1 MVCGRVNLHVFT
13 VSSVPRHRRAGVLF
27 EVVLSVALFGGAALF
42 ALSAARNTLAS
53 LERMRLQQAA
63 IDLAKSKMAELE
75 AGLITVSDLRDSA
88 GDDDL
93 WTFDAHTSRT
103 EFTDLSLIELTVRQ
117 NVEETEFHNPM
128 SFTLRQLVA
137 LRGAGE

>member
-1 MVCGRVNLHVFT
+1 M
-13 VSSVPRHRRAGVLF
+13 F

-103 EFTDLSLIELTVRQ
+103 EFTDLLLIELTVRQ